1 MQYDDGTEVD
11 GKGIGRKVLDKVK
24 ETYRVELENKE
35 FAYDGEKSLFT
46 VGQLPSKK
54 LEFTVVLNDISSSMY
69 LYAWCVSLLLPICF
83 RILAQWLFST
93 QVWDKWGIRRQLLPQ
108 RESGR

>member
-46 VGQLPSKK
+46 VGQLPRKQ
-54 LEFTVVLNDISSSMY
+54 LEFTVVLNDISRY
-69 LYAWCVSLLLPICF
+69 LYASLLLPICF